1 MKIAAFCLCW
11 LLILTA
17 PGVMAQQANVPN
29 QSWEALRILQAE
41 MKLEIWR
48 KTSPKKDSGKF
59 VSLSD
64 DELVI
69 ERKGKTETFG
79 RDEVKFVWLV
89 TGSSRLKKTLLG
101 IIGGGIGFLVAIPIA
116 IGIDS
121 TSSECDGACLGEIVG
136 ILIAFIGLPIAG
148 ALIGVK
154 AAGSGKRASLIYSA
168 P

>member
-1 MKIAAFCLCW
+1 MKLTAFCLCW

-17 PGVMAQQANVPN
+17 PGVMAQQANAPN

-41 MKLEIWR
+41 MKLEIVR

-59 VSLSD
+59 VSLSN

-69 ERKGKTETFG
+69 ERKGKIETFG

-89 TGSSRLKKTLLG
+89 TGSSGFKKVLFG
-101 IIGGGIGFLVAIPIA
+101 FIGGGAGFLIALPIA
-116 IGIDS
+116 AALAL
-121 TSSECDGACLGEIVG
+121 SECGGSCTGEAVGAFVVL
-136 ILIAFIGLPIAG
+136 IGLPT
-148 ALIGVK
+148 ALAWLGVK
-154 AAGSGKRASLIYSA
+154 AAGSGKRASLVYSA

>member
-1 MKIAAFCLCW
+1 
-11 LLILTA
+11 
-17 PGVMAQQANVPN
+17 MAQQANVPN

-69 ERKGKTETFG
+69 ERKGKTERFG
-79 RDEVKFVWLV
+79 RDEVKFIWLV
-89 TGSSRLKKTLLG
+89 TGSSGWKKTLFG
-101 IIGGGIGFLVAIPIA
+101 FIGGGIGFLVAIPFAVGIA
-116 IGIDS
+116 L
-121 TSSECDGACLGEIVG
+121 SECGGNCTGEVVGALVV
-136 ILIAFIGLPIAG
+136 LIGLPTAG
-148 ALIGVK
+148 AFIGVK
-154 AAGSGKRASLIYSA
+154 AAGGGKRASLIYSA